1 VVGGAAGGFRMSRHP
16 GGGDARSRVLGR
28 ISDILGVRHET
39 APAGY
44 QQIPRD
50 YRTTATLG
58 RDECLDLLAER
69 LQHYQVDVYRAEPST
84 VSRTIAAALAARSK
98 TRIIV
103 PADIDPAWLPG
114 GIAAT
119 PDAGLSFEELDG
131 SEGVLTGC
139 SFAIANTGTIV
150 LRHAAGEGRRALT
163 LIPDYHLCVIL
174 APQVV
179 HTVPE
184 ALRGVAA
191 QRPALLTTIS
201 GPSATA
207 DIEMTRIRGVHG
219 PRTLDVVLVI

>member
-1 VVGGAAGGFRMSRHP
+1 MVGGAKAHGMSSHP
-16 GGGDARSRVLGR
+16 GGGARDRILGR
-28 ISDILGVRHET
+28 ISAILGVRQET
-39 APAGY
+39 ALAAH

-50 YRTTATLG
+50 YRIAATLG
-58 RDECLDLLAER
+58 PDACLDLLTER
-69 LQHYQVDVYRAEPST
+69 LQHYQVDVYRAEPAT
-84 VSRTIAAALAARSK
+84 VSRTIAIALAARSK

-103 PADIDPAWLPG
+103 PVDIDPAWLPG
-114 GIAAT
+114 EIECT
-119 PDAGLSFEELDG
+119 PDAGLSFEDLDR

-174 APQVV
+174 ADQVV

-184 ALRGVAA
+184 ALRGVAES
-191 QRPALLTTIS
+191 RPALLTTIS